1 MAEGRASSSTPWMID
16 VKDTISFNW
25 LFGSWCRDREAI
37 YRGRRLSYHT
47 TSGM

>member
-25 LFGSWCRDREAI
+25 LCLGLGAVIEK
-37 YRGRRLSYHT
+37 LSIEED
-47 TSGM
+47 